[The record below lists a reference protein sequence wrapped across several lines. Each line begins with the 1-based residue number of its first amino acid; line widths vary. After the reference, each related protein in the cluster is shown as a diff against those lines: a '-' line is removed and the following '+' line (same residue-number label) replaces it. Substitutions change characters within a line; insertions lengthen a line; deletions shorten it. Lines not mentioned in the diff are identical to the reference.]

1 MNDAH
6 NVPND
11 QSDGAQVQSQL
22 ARRVSTLY
30 KEVDTI
36 LEELRV
42 PEKEKKEIEQNL
54 MSAVSADL
62 LTRLGSRL
70 SEEQRAEFTKL
81 AETMDKKEPDLEMVA
96 NFFRETFSQEDLV
109 NEVASATES
118 VLKEFITE
126 MDR

>member
-6 NVPND
+6 NEPGS
-11 QSDGAQVQSQL
+11 QSGGAQAPSQL
-22 ARRVSTLY
+22 AKRVSALY

-70 SEEQRAEFTKL
+70 SEEQRAKFTQL

-109 NEVASATES
+109 NEVTSATES
-118 VLKEFITE
+118 VFKEFITE